1 MAVSKEY
8 LVAVSQDATL
18 RAEAENAA
26 FEALVDFLKE
36 RGLEEEAGKTIEAAT
51 EKFAEAHG
59 FKPEYSGSLD
69 LDELDAVAGGVCA
82 CPGAGGG
89 TGNGKQCVCII
100 GGKGHGDGSNAHNCI
115 CFVGGGGEDD

>member
-36 RGLEEEAGKTIEAAT
+36 RGLEEEAGKAIEAAT

-69 LDELDAVAGGVCA
+69 LDELDAVAGGGCF
-82 CPGAGGG
+82 CPGVGGG
-89 TGNGKQCVCII
+89 TGTGKQCGCGIY
-100 GGKGHGDGSNAHNCI
+100 GKGTNDSGEECP
-115 CFVGGGGEDD
+115 CYLGGYGCDD